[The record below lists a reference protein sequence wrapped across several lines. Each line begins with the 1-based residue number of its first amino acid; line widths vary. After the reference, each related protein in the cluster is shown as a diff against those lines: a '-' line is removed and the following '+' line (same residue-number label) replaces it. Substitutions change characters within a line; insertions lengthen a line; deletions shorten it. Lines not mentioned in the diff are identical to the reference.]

1 MKKPF
6 MANKVFLWSLL
17 FLVLLPI
24 SGKGQGAPTFI
35 NERHDFYGGTQGGW
49 SIMPL
54 EGGGISP

>member
-6 MANKVFLWSLL
+6 KTHKVYYWSLL

-35 NERHDFYGGTQGGW
+35 NERHGFYGGAETGL